1 MDQRDMFVFG
11 WSNGYLTFQCRMD
24 GNSGW
29 NRSIDIPIYRSL
41 SILHGVFWFG
51 YATISVERHTEQH
64 TRGHN
69 RSSRSVRAVAR
80 SARATRRCAAL
91 DLDLVKA
98 LHRFWWF
105 LVISWDLP
113 KQLKVRLGI
122 LSKKGDVTFQVG
134 ESYTTCSTWSVFLHF
149 FFRPLF
155 LDLFWKFFYFTILYV
170 FIILKRDFSV
180 SFLTSCNPA
189 ARRKHHSLMEKLRR
203 PLVLVCDIQT
213 PLECFFFSVHPY

>member
-1 MDQRDMFVFG
+1 MLHCFPVLRIARYNGPTGHVRVWVIQRL
-11 WSNGYLTFQCRMD
+11 SNISMSDGREWVKQIHWHTYLPI
-24 GNSGW
+24 
-29 NRSIDIPIYRSL
+29 SIHP
-41 SILHGVFWFG
+41 GVLWFG
-51 YATISVERHTEQH
+51 YATISVERRTEQH

-69 RSSRSVRAVAR
+69 RSPRSVRAVAR

-180 SFLTSCNPA
+180 SF
-189 ARRKHHSLMEKLRR
+189 
-203 PLVLVCDIQT
+203 
-213 PLECFFFSVHPY
+213 